1 MFRCERC
8 GSNYNAL
15 YAATLE
21 NCPRCQIR
29 DRTAAPLAF
38 KAFRLPDGERARS
51 APLEA
56 ARRREPMAS
65 EESLPAAG

>member
-15 YAATLE
+15 YAAALE

-29 DRTAAPLAF
+29 DRTAAPLTF
-38 KAFRLPDGERARS
+38 KAFRLPESEGARK
-51 APLEA
+51 APLVL
-56 ARRREPMAS
+56 RRPA
-65 EESLPAAG
+65 ESAGSTERLSVAP